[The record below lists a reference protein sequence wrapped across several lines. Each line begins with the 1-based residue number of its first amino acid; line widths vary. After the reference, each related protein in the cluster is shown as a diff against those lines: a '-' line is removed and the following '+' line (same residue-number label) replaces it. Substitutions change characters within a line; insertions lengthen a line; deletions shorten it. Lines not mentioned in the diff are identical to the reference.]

1 MGLNILICVN
11 DVPNND
17 LTQEVSRVE
26 VYEKI
31 DQNTTYN
38 LNFMVDVCN
47 DDIARTLDRNTDPG
61 TILSVLVQTDNG
73 RICLVKGPVTQK
85 EAHLQHGGAGSW
97 IHVEGED
104 TGYNMDQATNFSV
117 TPSGTDAQIV
127 RQLISRNDHMTPDV
141 EDTPESAHQEENHS
155 LVQHEPDLS
164 FIRSL
169 ARRNGY
175 HFWITYSDAGLA
187 TGHFRS
193 RTLEGEPAATLVVN
207 LENYNIES
215 LRISADTR
223 RPTQTVG
230 RQLNLRDKTTIGDT
244 VSLNDTPLGSQ
255 SLSAAAGRTAQ
266 TLHLAPT
273 VDDAGAMQARS
284 RGALRDAQWF
294 INGTC
299 RTSLHRLCKVVRNHT
314 IVNVQG
320 AGSRH
325 SGRYYVNGVRHIID
339 AAAHIMELELTR
351 NAWGSE

>member
-1 MGLNILICVN
+1 MGLNILICV
-11 DVPNND
+11 DDEPNQD

-31 DQNTTYN
+31 DQNTTYK
-38 LNFMVDVCN
+38 LNFLVDVCS

-61 TILSVLVQTDNG
+61 TILSVVVQTDQG
-73 RICLVKGPVTQK
+73 RTCLVKGPVTQK

-104 TGYNMDQATNFSV
+104 TGYNMDQEVNFRV
-117 TPSGTDAQIV
+117 TPSGTDAEIV
-127 RQLISRNDHMTPDV
+127 TQLISRNDHMTPDV
-141 EDTPESAHQEENHS
+141 EDTPDSAHEEENHS
-155 LVQHEPDLS
+155 LVQREPDLS

-175 HFWITYSDAGLA
+175 HFWITYTDAGRA

-193 RTLEGEPAATLVVN
+193 RTLAGEPAATLVVN

-230 RQLNLRDKTTIGDT
+230 RQLNLRNKSVIGDT
-244 VSLNDTPLGSQ
+244 VSLDDTPLGAQ
-255 SLSAAAGRTAQ
+255 SLAAAAGRNAQ
-266 TLHLAPT
+266 TMHLAPT
-273 VDDAGAMQARS
+273 IDDAGAMQARS
-284 RGALRDAQWF
+284 RAALRDAQWF
-294 INGTC
+294 IHATC
-299 RTSLHRLCKVVRNHT
+299 RASLGRLSKVVRSHT

-325 SGRYYVNGVRHIID
+325 SGRYYVNGVKHVID
-339 AAAHIMELELTR
+339 AAAHLMELELTR

>member
-11 DVPNND
+11 DVANES
-17 LTQEVSRVE
+17 LTQEVSKVE

-31 DQNTTYN
+31 DQNTTYK
-38 LNFMVDVCN
+38 LAFMVDVCS
-47 DDIARTLDRNTDPG
+47 DDIALSLDRDTDPG
-61 TILSVLVQTDNG
+61 TILSVVVQTDEG
-73 RICLVKGPVTQK
+73 RTCLVKGPVTQK

-104 TGYNMDQATNFSV
+104 TGYNMDQSTTFRV
-117 TPSGTDAQIV
+117 TPSGTDAEIAS
-127 RQLISRNDHMTPDV
+127 QLIGRNDNMTPDV
-141 EDTPESAHQEENHS
+141 EDTPESAHEEENHS
-155 LVQHEPDLS
+155 LVQREPDLS
-164 FIRSL
+164 FIRGL

-175 HFWITYSDAGLA
+175 HFWITYTEAGLA

-193 RTLEGEPAATLVVN
+193 RTLAGEAAANLVVN
-207 LENYNIES
+207 HENYNIES

-230 RQLNLRDKTTIGDT
+230 RQLNLRNKAVIGDT
-244 VSLNDTPLGSQ
+244 VSLDDTSLGAQ
-255 SLSAAAGRTAQ
+255 SISAAAGSNAQ
-266 TLHLAPT
+266 TMHLAPT

-294 INGTC
+294 INATC
-299 RTSLHRLCKVVRNHT
+299 RTSLGRLCKIVRNHT
-314 IVNVQG
+314 VVTVQG

-325 SGRYYVNGVRHIID
+325 SGRYYVNGVKHTID
-339 AAAHIMELELTR
+339 AAAHTMELELAR